1 MIPLTL
7 LKNKSIKAVSQIS
20 QDEMSSLKTLISQLN
35 IMDVDNV
42 PPQFLPF
49 LASWFRVEYWDD
61 TWSESL
67 KREKVKQALSVFRKL
82 GTPAAVDE
90 TLDFLS
96 GAYDI
101 PMTLVEWFEKTPEG
115 PRGTFEINLD
125 TGNSWSELND
135 DIYSKIFS
143 GVERNKRKSQHWGMN
158 ISATREGN
166 IILAGWMR
174 AAETVSLMP
183 AMTLT
188 GVGVNDWLTS
198 DFSPTTSFSGAVYSL
213 VIQGA
218 MGALRYQATTGNA
231 EVNEAGD
238 VTITGP
244 GTVTV
249 TATDDYGRTLEHSIS
264 PSKWVVQDGTM
275 ALPGEAFETWLAG
288 VGGRAPEGDELAEHY
303 GSGGARGM
311 GSLSQEWGDLSAFG
325 WDGNAGTS
333 RADLY
338 ITGTAEGSEGTHI
351 IAVYLWGNNWGIQS
365 SWPLDLN
372 TPLACCGII
381 DVLPAG
387 LPDKE

>member
-1 MIPLTL
+1 MATDIPSILPPNAMPAELALELAHALRLRGIPVPVREVKNPDSCPAEL
-7 LKNKSIKAVSQIS
+7 L
-20 QDEMSSLKTLISQLN
+20 
-35 IMDVDNV
+35 
-42 PPQFLPF
+42 PW
-49 LASWFRVEYWDD
+49 LAWEYRVD
-61 TWSESL
+61 TWNTGWTEQE
-67 KREKVKQALSVFRKL
+67 KRNAIKRAAYIHRHR
-82 GTPAAVDE
+82 GTVAAVEVSLADSPF
-90 TLDFLS
+90 TTS
-96 GAYDI
+96 I
-101 PMTLVEWFEKTPEG
+101 TEWFEQEPKGEPYTFMLDVLQDNRPVAREDLQDLKNAVLRAKNLRSWFSITM
-115 PRGTFEINLD
+115 RGE
-125 TGNSWSELND
+125 
-135 DIYSKIFS
+135 
-143 GVERNKRKSQHWGMN
+143 M
-158 ISATREGN
+158 EGN
-166 IILAGWMR
+166 VILAGWMR

-183 AMTLT
+183 AMALT

-218 MGALRYQATTGNA
+218 MGALRYQVTTGNA
-231 EVNEAGD
+231 TVNEAGD

-288 VGGRAPEGDELAEHY
+288 VGARAPEGDELAERY

-333 RADLY
+333 WADLY
-338 ITGTAEGSEGTHI
+338 ITGTAEGSEGTRI